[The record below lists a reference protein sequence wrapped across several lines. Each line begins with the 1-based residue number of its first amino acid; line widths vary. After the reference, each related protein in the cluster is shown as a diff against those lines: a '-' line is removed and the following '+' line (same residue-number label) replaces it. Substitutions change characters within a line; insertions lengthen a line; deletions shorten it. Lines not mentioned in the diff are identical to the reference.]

1 MSKYNSAVIGDAY
14 SYPADKEHIHNYA
27 TQQEYSDL
35 DGNKKETKMI
45 FVSKY
50 PVTVNSNAD
59 SDAEIEIK
67 FEQTITSG
75 SSTGYDI
82 GGTAGLTG
90 EIDFLVGQIDGSAGY
105 SGEREENT
113 VYSDSTI
120 TGKSFG
126 VQVCNWEDYTQ
137 DGDNNE
143 VPGNKYDFNVAPV
156 VLKSLPLSNGDTP
169 FMLTYAVT
177 PLNQGHIAPAIPDNI
192 HVNTVSASA
201 LNVTWKNVSTP
212 ERPVSQYEILQRNV
226 SAKEDNFVSVGTV
239 EATASSFLAT
249 NLNPET
255 TYAYKVRSIYDGTY
269 SVCSSEAQGTTL
281 PLEDSGPSFIK
292 HPANAFVKE
301 ADDSNGT
308 TEASYNS
315 HEVSGKGV
323 KGVIAGSNG
332 GTFTD
337 VFAQTNTTPA
347 AGEGST
353 EGASVVSGMNNV
365 NNKFDETLNS
375 VTEDT
380 YNSNGHSI
388 PLSWLI
394 NANLNH
400 KYPVIKGDFSKF
412 KSTTVENAESMNLR
426 GTMHQSAHLIYS
438 ELTSKNEL
446 YSTILDKLSL
456 TGDSTKLF
464 YIAVTDGAGTEL
476 PTGIWMNGEDVEIS
490 MPVSDANAVLMGIDA
505 DGAAQTFEPVS
516 YDNGVA
522 VYRLPALMQVF
533 AVQTKQED
541 PTEKPTEQPAE
552 ETTAPTEQPAEKTT
566 VPADQP
572 TDPTEKTTETPTE
585 RAADANSSTKDSA
598 TGGTS
603 NTSSTVTDGTTTGG
617 TSASGDAVQTGVS
630 SAAIIAL
637 IILAMSA
644 LIIGTF
650 VSKRRK
656 GE

>member
-1 MSKYNSAVIGDAY
+1 MAENYEAYGYHSPNDVPAVGALSKAYTTPWLNHVNYGQTYSSIEVNKFNDKVRDYYDVGGSQEKLGKIDMSKYNSAVIGDAY

-35 DGNKKETKMI
+35 DGNKKETEMI

-59 SDAEIEIK
+59 SDAEIEIE

-137 DGDNNE
+137 DGDNNG

-212 ERPVSQYEILQRNV
+212 DRPVSQYEILQRNV

-239 EATASSFLAT
+239 DATASSFLAT

-269 SVCSSEAQGTTL
+269 SVCSSEAQGTNL

-301 ADDSNGT
+301 ADVSNGT
-308 TEASYNS
+308 TVTFDASAVPASKDHAISYQWQKLEDSGTEGSVSQWVNLSDNTASNPTAFSGTKTDTLSVALNS
-315 HEVSGKGV
+315 GNAEELNGAIFR
-323 KGVIAGSNG
+323 VIAVEECL
-332 GTFTD
+332 GTARSQAVSRSAQLIISENEPIKTSTD
-337 VFAQTNTTPA
+337 LKMTNA
-347 AGEGST
+347 
-353 EGASVVSGMNNV
+353 
-365 NNKFDETLNS
+365 K
-375 VTEDT
+375 
-380 YNSNGHSI
+380 
-388 PLSWLI
+388 
-394 NANLNH
+394 
-400 KYPVIKGDFSKF
+400 
-412 KSTTVENAESMNLR
+412 
-426 GTMHQSAHLIYS
+426 
-438 ELTSKNEL
+438 
-446 YSTILDKLSL
+446 
-456 TGDSTKLF
+456 
-464 YIAVTDGAGTEL
+464 
-476 PTGIWMNGEDVEIS
+476 
-490 MPVSDANAVLMGIDA
+490 DA
-505 DGAAQTFEPVS
+505 
-516 YDNGVA
+516 
-522 VYRLPALMQVF
+522 
-533 AVQTKQED
+533 
-541 PTEKPTEQPAE
+541 
-552 ETTAPTEQPAEKTT
+552 TA
-566 VPADQP
+566 
-572 TDPTEKTTETPTE
+572 
-585 RAADANSSTKDSA
+585 
-598 TGGTS
+598 
-603 NTSSTVTDGTTTGG
+603 TVTDANGDPVHQGKVSFFLYKRNGEGTIAADEQATATVKA
-617 TSASGDAVQTGVS
+617 TPHNSRRTACLNLIPSACPKNLGKAT
-630 SAAIIAL
+630 AL
-637 IILAMSA
+637 PQFICA
-644 LIIGTF
+644 T
-650 VSKRRK
+650 
-656 GE
+656 